1 MVTLHG
7 RRLKYF
13 VYSPPASSESE
24 DFRSQRWRSPQGS
37 PGLAPG
43 LPSPARVEA
52 PAASS
57 RGKGA
62 RLTFIS
68 NTCGGHRAPRQPG
81 ISEPNGWLPFGPRG
95 QGLQMRRGV
104 LRWTNAGFVAG
115 PFPGGGGGGPLQLRA
130 LAGAEPVLLTVR
142 LHCKESQPGSG
153 AAAAAGP

>member
-1 MVTLHG
+1 MSTALQ
-7 RRLKYF
+7 
-13 VYSPPASSESE
+13 PPQNQKTS
-24 DFRSQRWRSPQGS
+24 RSQRWRSPQGS

-43 LPSPARVEA
+43 LPPPARVVP

-81 ISEPNGWLPFGPRG
+81 ISEPKWMALGPRG

-104 LRWTNAGFVAG
+104 LRWTNAGLCGG
-115 PFPGGGGGGPLQLRA
+115 PGFPGARRRRPPSTPG
-130 LAGAEPVLLTVR
+130 AG
-142 LHCKESQPGSG
+142 GSG
-153 AAAAAGP
+153 TRVNYCTSPL